1 MLKSILPHSVELVL
15 QDAVHEELRASHLY
29 KHVANQLQRMG
40 YFGAQKH
47 FDDASA
53 EELTHYAKHREFL
66 NDCGV
71 FARIPALNAVSDEI
85 ESLRDAV
92 QLAYDTELELKQKYD
107 RWYLACASQPS
118 VQQHL
123 LFFLAEQVESVGKY
137 GDLLAMLDRA
147 GDNAAAILMVDAK
160 MGGQ

>member
-1 MLKSILPHSVELVL
+1 MLKSILPHGIELAL
-15 QDAVHEELRASHLY
+15 QDAVHAELHASHLY
-29 KHVANQLQRMG
+29 KHIANQLQRMG

-66 NDCGV
+66 NDCGA
-71 FARIPALNAVSDEI
+71 FARLPALEAANDDI
-85 ESLRDAV
+85 GSLRDAV
-92 QLAYDTELELKQKYD
+92 QLAYDTELDLKQKYD

-123 LFFLAEQVESVGKY
+123 RFFLAEQVESVGRY
-137 GDLLAMLDRA
+137 GDLLALLDRA
-147 GDNAAAILMVDAK
+147 GDNEAAILMVDAK
-160 MGGQ
+160 MGAQ